1 MLFLRRMGLE
11 DRVKQGADRR
21 KHPRCSIEGA
31 RAVYC
36 TGVLAFVNLGK
47 SKAGVY
53 NLSEEGVCI
62 QTDERLKP
70 GTRVRVEIAIS
81 RPKER
86 FEAYGIVR
94 RSVEN
99 QRDHKIYTGIEFA
112 DMNSVTKSKLKA
124 MCDYFDSAAYKNL
137 RKEKPN
143 NPLNS
148 LEY

>member
-1 MLFLRRMGLE
+1 MGLE

-21 KHPRCSIEGA
+21 KHLRCSIEGA

-62 QTDERLKP
+62 QTEGRLKP
-70 GTRVRVEIAIS
+70 GTKVRVEIAIS
-81 RPKER
+81 RPKEL
-86 FEAYGIVR
+86 FEAYGIVK
-94 RSVEN
+94 RSVER
-99 QRDHKIYTGIEFA
+99 QSDHKVYTGIEFTEL
-112 DMNSVTKSKLKA
+112 NSVTKSKLKA
-124 MCDYFDSAAYKNL
+124 MCDYFNSPTYKNL
-137 RKEKPN
+137 RKERPN